1 MLLSND
7 DNSQILNKTYTKMTV
22 SSGFNVKCSGEDLT
36 IIVVVVAVYD
46 STDHDIAGDSD
57 EGQEIQNTSLR
68 TSTLVT
74 EEQI

>member
-1 MLLSND
+1 MF
-7 DNSQILNKTYTKMTV
+7 
-22 SSGFNVKCSGEDLT
+22 GSGEDLT

-68 TSTLVT
+68 TSTLVVT